1 MKVFVTALVLAAFV
15 LVACNP
21 AQQSSTPPADKAT
34 PASAQANSPEAL
46 CTPPD
51 IIHTALIQFGGI
63 MTEKGPQSL
72 RTKIRQTPLTGR
84 SLVVD
89 FEDGPPMYYRQYVLS
104 YSIPELRSHDKE
116 TGQIMC
122 HARFALTGLTLPSA
136 GVSSIRTTYAGM
148 YRIFKSEGKTF
159 VELSLDP
166 SSKSAETISDR
177 YQQAGKPTDPKGTDE
192 NKVAEGKAP
201 EAQR

>member
-1 MKVFVTALVLAAFV
+1 MKVFVLALVLATFV

-21 AQQSSTPPADKAT
+21 AQQGSSPPAGKGVT
-34 PASAQANSPEAL
+34 ASAPANSPEAL
-46 CTPPD
+46 CTPLD
-51 IIHTALIQFGGI
+51 IIHTALMQFGGM
-63 MTEKGPQSL
+63 MTEKGPPSL
-72 RTKIRQTPLTGR
+72 RTKIHQSPLTGR

-89 FEDGPPMYYRQYVLS
+89 FEEGPPMYYRQYILS

-122 HARFALTGLTLPSA
+122 HARFVLTGLTLPNV

-166 SSKSAETISDR
+166 SSKNTETIPDR
-177 YQQAGKPTDPKGTDE
+177 YQQAGKSTDPKGNDE
-192 NKVAEGKAP
+192 NKVAEGKGP

>member
-1 MKVFVTALVLAAFV
+1 MKAFVLTLVLAAFV

-21 AQQSSTPPADKAT
+21 AQQNSTPPADNGVA
-34 PASAQANSPEAL
+34 ASAPANSPEAL

-51 IIHTALIQFGGI
+51 IIHTALMQFGEM
-63 MTEKGPQSL
+63 MTERGPQSL

-116 TGQIMC
+116 TDQILC
-122 HARFALTGLTLPSA
+122 HARFSLTGLTLPSA

-166 SSKSAETISDR
+166 SSKRTETIPDR
-177 YQQAGKPTDPKGTDE
+177 YQQAGNSTDPKRND
-192 NKVAEGKAP
+192 
-201 EAQR
+201 

>member
-1 MKVFVTALVLAAFV
+1 MKVSVLALVLAVFF

-21 AQQSSTPPADKAT
+21 AQQSSSPPAGDGA
-34 PASAQANSPEAL
+34 PASASTNSPEAL

-51 IIHTALIQFGGI
+51 IIHTALMQFGGM
-63 MTEKGPQSL
+63 MTDKGPQSL
-72 RTKIRQTPLTGR
+72 RTKIQQTPLTGR

-89 FEDGPPMYYRQYVLS
+89 FEDGPPMYYRQYILS

-116 TGQIMC
+116 TGQVMC
-122 HARFALTGLTLPSA
+122 HARFALTGLSLPSA

-166 SSKSAETISDR
+166 SSKSTETIPDR
-177 YQQAGKPTDPKGTDE
+177 YQQAGKSTDPKGNDE
-192 NKVAEGKAP
+192 NKVAEGKGT